1 MFKLLKRFGGS
12 YRANL
17 VLGPLCKLIEV
28 VFDLFTPIIVAYMID
43 AGVGTRSVQPVLA
56 GGGILL
62 AMAAVAILFALA
74 CQKMA
79 SRASQGMG
87 TSIRHSLYEHINA
100 LSHADLDRFGTPSLT
115 TRITNDVNQVQL
127 AIALGIRQLMRW
139 PFLAVGSLVAA
150 LAIDVRLGL
159 IFVVSMAVVGG
170 LFWFVMKAC
179 IPYYRS
185 MQAKLDRIALI
196 VREGLS
202 GVRVVR
208 AFVREG
214 HERRRLADAA
224 QDQAATA
231 IAVGRLSSVLNPV
244 TFLVMYLAVCAILWA
259 GGIQVNIG
267 ELTQGQVV
275 AFVSYMTQAL
285 LSIVYVA
292 NLVVVFTKASA
303 SAARV
308 NEVLAC
314 QPSVTDEGAEPVEMP
329 AGLTGAAEQAG
340 AGLPDTA
347 EQVRPAEQAG
357 ASKRIP
363 TLALRNVSFAYPGAA
378 ADAVHDATLALMPGQ
393 TLGVIGGTGS
403 GKSTLVSLIPRL
415 YDATEGAV
423 EVLGRDVR
431 AWQIKQLRQVVGM
444 VPQQA
449 MLVSGTIRSNLIW
462 RDAGATDDDLWRA
475 LELAQ
480 AAEFVRALAD
490 GLDAPVEAGGK
501 NFSGGQRQ
509 RLTIARALVGAPKL
523 LILDDSASAL
533 DYKTDAALRVALA
546 SYGRDAAASG
556 ELPPAVVV
564 VSQRVASVRA
574 ADLICVMRRGNVVG
588 LGTHDELVRTCAIYQ
603 EICASQGVEDETASP
618 GMRQFPPAQ
627 LSHETVSPGT
637 TVSRHEEVRHG

>member
-314 QPSVTDEGAEPVEMP
+314 QPSVTDEGAEPVE
-329 AGLTGAAEQAG
+329 LWSL

-347 EQVRPAEQAG
+347 EQADADLPSGAEQV
-357 ASKRIP
+357 P

-378 ADAVHDATLALMPGQ
+378 ADAVHDVTLTLMSGQ

-431 AWQIKQLRQVVGM
+431 AWQLKQLRQVVGM

-603 EICASQGVEDETASP
+603 EICASQGVEDET
-618 GMRQFPPAQ
+618 
-627 LSHETVSPGT
+627 VSPGT

>member
-43 AGVGTRSVQPVLA
+43 AGVGTHSVQPVLA

-314 QPSVTDEGAEPVEMP
+314 QPSVTDEGAEPVELWSL
-329 AGLTGAAEQAG
+329 AGLPDAAEQADADLPSG
-340 AGLPDTA
+340 AEQADADLPSGAEQADADLPSGA
-347 EQVRPAEQAG
+347 EQV
-357 ASKRIP
+357 P

-378 ADAVHDATLALMPGQ
+378 ADAVHDATLTLMPGQ

-431 AWQIKQLRQVVGM
+431 AWQLKQLRQVVGM

-462 RDAGATDDDLWRA
+462 RDAKATDDDLWRA

-603 EICASQGVEDETASP
+603 EICASQGVEDET
-618 GMRQFPPAQ
+618 
-627 LSHETVSPGT
+627 VSPGT

>member
-43 AGVGTRSVQPVLA
+43 AGVGTRSMQPVLA

-62 AMAAVAILFALA
+62 AMAALAILFALA

-231 IAVGRLSSVLNPV
+231 IEVGRLSSVLNPV

-314 QPSVTDEGAEPVEMP
+314 QPSVTDEGAEPVELWGS
-329 AGLTGAAEQAG
+329 AGLPGVAERADG
-340 AGLPDTA
+340 AGLPDA
-347 EQVRPAEQAG
+347 AEQAG
-357 ASKRIP
+357 ASKRVP

-431 AWQIKQLRQVVGM
+431 AWQLKQLRQVVGM

-462 RDAGATDDDLWRA
+462 RDAKATDDDLWRA

-603 EICASQGVEDETASP
+603 EICASQGVEDET
-618 GMRQFPPAQ
+618 
-627 LSHETVSPGT
+627 VSPGT